1 MCLRKGI
8 FFFKL
13 PHLTRQLHVLQLS
26 LGSLNFHGT
35 QVIKNALSGFGR
47 HSKGS
52 GILSPGILLVCVGLN
67 GEIQTAR
74 IDATKAY
81 HVLQPAAASE
91 DVGVS
96 PAFFD
101 ITAVVELSIFL
112 RPGTGEEAMQ
122 TTMPTFVTSV
132 ELGQKTSSK
141 QSLGSTLCAL
151 SQKSRNTTS
160 SVFFATSSCPSC
172 FAWPWDWRKQLSCQ
186 AFGWLPLHPHEVP
199 EPSA

>member
-1 MCLRKGI
+1 M
-8 FFFKL
+8 
-13 PHLTRQLHVLQLS
+13 
-26 LGSLNFHGT
+26 
-35 QVIKNALSGFGR
+35 IKNALSGFGR

-141 QSLGSTLCAL
+141 QSLGSTLCVHRVRQVRCFL
-151 SQKSRNTTS
+151 RP
-160 SVFFATSSCPSC
+160 VFATGVHFLRSPGI
-172 FAWPWDWRKQLSCQ
+172 P
-186 AFGWLPLHPHEVP
+186 LPLFFLPLLHVLHASHGLGTGESSFLARLSAGCHSIPTKYPSLPLEVTW
-199 EPSA
+199 SH